1 MFEDIEK
8 RLQRLRDEKA
18 GKKDEVS
25 EIPENTEI
33 AEITEITETTTF
45 EQLLRKK
52 VRENGMV
59 EVFEDKDG
67 TLRMHPVLIIDK
79 WFFLSLCANAVLFV
93 LLLTNILGVW

>member
-8 RLQRLRDEKA
+8 RLQKLRGEEV

-25 EIPENTEI
+25 EIPEN
-33 AEITEITETTTF
+33 TEITETTTF

-52 VRENGMV
+52 VGEKGVV
-59 EVFEDKDG
+59 EVFEGKDG

-93 LLLTNILGVW
+93 LLLTKIIGMW